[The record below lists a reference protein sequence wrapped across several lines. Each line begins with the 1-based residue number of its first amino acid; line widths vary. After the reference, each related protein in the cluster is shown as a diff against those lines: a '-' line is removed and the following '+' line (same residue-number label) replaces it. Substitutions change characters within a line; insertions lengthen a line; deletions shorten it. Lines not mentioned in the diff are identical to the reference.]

1 MLRGPG
7 VCRRRAE
14 RIGPVAGFGTQTV
27 LGLAAVMVAAAAV
40 QADVPE
46 GKPKRTG
53 PAPPSITVSKNMLE
67 RGKTTYLSRCAACH
81 GPGGEGLVVTGD
93 GPEMTP
99 PDLGDPAYMQ
109 LRSDITVARII
120 QYGGFR
126 MPAFG
131 DIRGDDLVD
140 LVAYVRSLSW
150 TAIETVDLQTLAQG
164 VVEDFVPVSR
174 EMLESPP
181 DEDWLMFRRTYDGW
195 AYSPLDQVTTHNV
208 GELRLAWSRAME
220 PGGQYATPLVHDG
233 VLYIQHP
240 GDVIQALDATNG
252 DLIWE
257 YRREHAD
264 GERSWRSRRNL
275 AIYRDRLFH
284 LTDDHHLIAISARDG
299 RLLWEVEEEGAGAGI
314 GHLGGPMVAAGVV
327 VSGRSCSPSG
337 GPDSCYIAG
346 HDAETGREL
355 WRTRTIPGPGD
366 PGDDTWGDVPDER
379 RWHVGTWGS
388 VPTYD
393 PELELLY
400 WGTSVPA
407 PSLEVLR
414 GTEGRDVLYSNST
427 LATDPATGRIA
438 WYYQHL
444 PRDNWDLDHVFER
457 LLVDVAVAPDPS
469 EVPWIN
475 TAVKPGEQRRVVTG
489 IPGKTGIVYTLDRE
503 SGEFLWA
510 RETLHQNVI
519 TGIDP
524 DGTVHIDEAMIVE
537 PFEELLV
544 CPSLGGGRNWPEG
557 SYSPRTGL
565 MYQPQQNMCVLQ
577 TGNTD
582 TPVAEDGYATSWVVV
597 EDPAVEGDPY
607 PVGRMDAIDLSTG
620 RQAWHHEQ
628 RAAMLGTAV
637 STAGGLVFA
646 GDLNRRFMA
655 FDDTTGEM
663 IWKTIVSG
671 PVSGSAISYAV
682 DGRQY
687 IAVPVGGGTASP
699 ERRALSI
706 HTELKPPRDSLAL
719 FVFALPGR

>member
-1 MLRGPG
+1 VLTPD
-7 VCRRRAE
+7 
-14 RIGPVAGFGTQTV
+14 PVARAC
-27 LGLAAVMVAAAAV
+27 GLVSFAAATLLTGNAV
-40 QADVPE
+40 AQVPE
-46 GKPKRTG
+46 GRPLRAG
-53 PAPPSITVSKNMLE
+53 PAPPTIPVTDAMLV
-67 RGKTTYLSRCAACH
+67 RGRAIYESQCVACH
-81 GPGGEGLVVTGD
+81 APGGEGLVVGGD

-99 PDLGDPAYMQ
+99 PDLGDTAYMET
-109 LRSDITVARII
+109 RSDVTIARII

-126 MPAFG
+126 MPAFSAV
-131 DIRGDDLVD
+131 RGDDLVD

-150 TAIETVDLQTLAQG
+150 NDIRHVDLQTLAQG
-164 VVEDFVPVSR
+164 AVEDYTPVSAA
-174 EMLESPP
+174 MLEHPP

-195 AYSPLDQVTTHNV
+195 AYSPLDQIDETNV

-220 PGGQYATPLVHDG
+220 PGGQYATPLVHGG

-240 GDVIQALDATNG
+240 GDVIQALDATDG

-257 YRREHAD
+257 YRRD
-264 GERSWRSRRNL
+264 LEREGRSRNRRNM
-275 AIYRDRLFH
+275 AIFRERLFH
-284 LTDDHHLIAISARDG
+284 LTDDHHLIALDARDG
-299 RLLWEVEEEGAGAGI
+299 TLLWEVEEEGAGEGI
-314 GHLGGPMVAAGVV
+314 GHMGGPMVAAGVV

-337 GPDSCYIAG
+337 GPNLCYIAG
-346 HDAETGREL
+346 HDPETGRER

-366 PGDDTWGDVPDER
+366 PGDETWGDVPDER

-388 VPTYD
+388 VPSYD
-393 PELELLY
+393 PQLGLLY

-414 GTEGRDVLYSNST
+414 GTQGRDVLYSNST
-427 LATDPATGRIA
+427 LATDPATGNIA

-457 LLVDVAVAPDPS
+457 LLIDVEVAPDPD

-475 TAVKPGEQRRVVTG
+475 TSVRPGERRRVVTG

-503 SGEFLWA
+503 TGEFLWA

-519 TGIDP
+519 TRIDP
-524 DGTVHIDEAMIVE
+524 DGTVHIDENMVVG

-544 CPSLGGGRNWPEG
+544 CPSLGGGRNWPAG
-557 SYSPRTGL
+557 SYSPRTGF
-565 MYQPQQNMCVLQ
+565 MYQPQQNMCVKQ

-582 TPVAEDGYATSWVVV
+582 APVAEDGYATSWVVV
-597 EDPAVEGDPY
+597 EDPAVDGDPY
-607 PVGRMDAIDLSTG
+607 PVGRLDAIDLKTG
-620 RQAWHHEQ
+620 RQAWRHEQ

-646 GDLNRRFMA
+646 GDIDRRFMA
-655 FDDTTGEM
+655 FDDETGE
-663 IWKTIVSG
+663 ILWQAILSG

-719 FVFALPGR
+719 FVFALPER